1 MTTIREKIQEIIH
14 DNFEIYGD
22 GTVKMRPDNAE
33 IQLEALFKEEWLGMV
48 GKDEKPN
55 KKHMDK
61 KWGEG
66 YSCDV
71 CSGIESQS
79 LLKSELR
86 AKVEG
91 KI

>member
-48 GKDEKPN
+48 GENEKDIIIDGHYQNMCRNEFR
-55 KKHMDK
+55 
-61 KWGEG
+61 
-66 YSCDV
+66 
-71 CSGIESQS
+71 
-79 LLKSELR
+79 SELR
-86 AKVEG
+86 AKVEE